1 MLLSKKIGFLLLL
14 LGLAMQLHAQKPP
27 KYAFKQKADTTT
39 YEKGQ
44 TIYLIHQ
51 IYKQWDGEK
60 FNYGFYKK
68 DTEEAITAAIYDT
81 LQYRYLHKKKLGFY
95 HAKKNSKWGLLNADR
110 SIWVPFDYDKLYYN
124 AHVKDYYISVENEG
138 KYGILDEDGKV
149 ILAANYDDILY
160 DGVNYKVIQGDKTG
174 IMGPKGEE
182 LIPVCFDVILYDK
195 KFEAQQ
201 VQKDGKW
208 SVLNW
213 IKDNPCQPSQKY
225 DQLEKHINDFFVAR
239 EGTKYGLV
247 DLNGK
252 IILPFEYDYMSPFF
266 VKFLGGL
273 LVGKDGKVGL
283 LKVAADGT
291 TETKVP
297 IAYHDIWVDKRNN
310 KLKVKL
316 GDKIDY
322 YYDDQTL
329 YDLKYNDVVYYERIN
344 RCMVKKGKKW
354 GMLTLDGITIIPIAY
369 SRIHIM
375 ENKQFMVQKGTK
387 WGVLDD
393 KGRQLLAPIYDEFD
407 FRPEKKIFFVN
418 KKGLWGIVSLRDG
431 VVLQPK
437 YEELFALPNRKFL
450 VKQKGKWG
458 VVAAGGRVL
467 VPIEY
472 DSYDY
477 KYKAKEIKL
486 LHANGQIKKYRIQ

>member
-1 MLLSKKIGFLLLL
+1 MVL
-14 LGLAMQLHAQKPP
+14 LGLCTFAQAQKPP
-27 KYAFKQKADTTT
+27 KYAFKKKADTTT
-39 YEKGQ
+39 YEKGEN
-44 TIYLIHQ
+44 IYLIHQ

-60 FNYGFYKK
+60 FKYGFYKK
-68 DTEEAITAAIYDT
+68 DTEEHLTEAVYDT
-81 LQYRYLHKKKLGFY
+81 LHYKYLHKKRFGFY
-95 HAKKNSKWGLLNADR
+95 HAKKSNKWGLLKEDR
-110 SIWVPFDYDKLYYN
+110 SIWVPFNYDKLHYN
-124 AHVKDYYISVENEG
+124 SHIKDYYISVENQG
-138 KYGILDEDGKV
+138 KYGILDGDGKV
-149 ILAANYDDILY
+149 ILSAIYDDILY
-160 DGVNYKVIQGDKTG
+160 DGVNYKVIQNGKTG
-174 IMGPKGEE
+174 IMDSVGKE

-201 VQKDGKW
+201 LQKDGKW
-208 SVLNW
+208 SLLNW
-213 IKDNPCQPSQKY
+213 NKSNPCQPVQKY
-225 DQLEKHINDFFVAR
+225 DQIEKHINDFFVAR
-239 EGTKYGLV
+239 DDTKYGLV
-247 DLNGK
+247 DINGK
-252 IILPFEYDYMSPFF
+252 EILPFEYEYMSPFF
-266 VKFLGGL
+266 VKFLGAL

-283 LKVAADGT
+283 LKVLADGT
-291 TETKVP
+291 IETKVP

-329 YDLKYNDVVYYERIN
+329 YEMAYNDVVYYERIN

-354 GMLTLDGITIIPIAY
+354 GMLTLDGETVIPIAY

-431 VVLQPK
+431 VVLPPK
-437 YEELFALPNRKFL
+437 YQEMFALPNRKFL
-450 VKQKGKWG
+450 VKQKDKWG
-458 VVAAGGRVL
+458 IVASGGRVIIPL
-467 VPIEY
+467 EY
-472 DSYDY
+472 DSYQY
-477 KYKAKEIKL
+477 KYKMSEVKL
-486 LHANGQIKKYRIQ
+486 INASGQVKKYRIQ